1 MVTAQELIVAIRS
14 EGVRETVSDLGG
26 IEDSMEE
33 TAESTS
39 EAAEQAEG
47 FSGTFKGAMSAAV
60 AALAVGAAGLLSQVP
75 VVGEVFSGLGAVI
88 DSVVVKIDEVLR
100 PVLTPLTNAFF
111 KLAQKISNADGT
123 MGTIIGV
130 VASVAAGLAVLAG
143 IVLSVG
149 AAIAPL
155 VAGLGA
161 VSTAATAIG
170 GAIATVGGVLL
181 SLPGILAIVIAAV
194 VAFVAAYIFNIGGV
208 RDKTN
213 NILAKVFGFF
223 VDLGNNIKSWATS
236 TAASA
241 LEKGKDIAGDLLD
254 GIIETGSGII
264 EWFEGLASD
273 IGGVIGDIKDKAFN
287 LGKGIIASIVKGLA
301 GAVDVASGIID
312 RIGQAVGIDLSV
324 GEVPD
329 FGSVTRG
336 DSADTGRP
344 EQTGNTPAG
353 SIGTTNQIDGQTL
366 SESTGRFRRGPTAR
380 NGGL

>member
-1 MVTAQELIVAIRS
+1 
-14 EGVRETVSDLGG
+14 
-26 IEDSMEE
+26 
-33 TAESTS
+33 
-39 EAAEQAEG
+39 
-47 FSGTFKGAMSAAV
+47 
-60 AALAVGAAGLLSQVP
+60 
-75 VVGEVFSGLGAVI
+75 
-88 DSVVVKIDEVLR
+88 
-100 PVLTPLTNAFF
+100 
-111 KLAQKISNADGT
+111 

-130 VASVAAGLAVLAG
+130 VASVTAVLAVLAG
-143 IVLSVG
+143 AVASVG

-155 VAGLGA
+155 TAGFAA
-161 VSTAATAIG
+161 VSSAATTIG
-170 GAIATVGGVLL
+170 GAILTVGGALL
-181 SLPGILAIVIAAV
+181 TLPGIIAIAIAAV
-194 VAFVAAYIFNIGGV
+194 VAFAAALIFNVGGV
-208 RDKTN
+208 RDKTKK
-213 NILAKVFGFF
+213 ILDKVFSFF
-223 VDLGNNIKSWATS
+223 IGLGSDIKSWATS

-301 GAVDVASGIID
+301 GAVDIASGIID

-336 DSADTGRP
+336 GSSADTGRP

-353 SIGTTNQIDGQTL
+353 PIATTNQIDGKAL
-366 SESTGRFRRGPTAR
+366 SESTGRYRRGPTAR